1 MLDWLAIWG
10 VGQATVFVFRPVM
23 EEFAKDVANDAAKSY
38 VGRGFQKVF
47 SPLHR
52 QPLTKA
58 TGLALKELLELIQN
72 EMLDAE
78 MSAGELRA
86 WLDDVRRFVG
96 QDAVLAAIRE
106 LFLTPGAPLDPG
118 VLAAAWQGP
127 ETPRLP
133 DEFSWARVAKRFA
146 RKVGEIRSSTAELK
160 ETFDALAA
168 AQGDAALRELAGLP
182 PEFDL
187 ETYRE
192 ALIERYGNV
201 SFDSLD
207 TSGASYNA
215 VRLWNVFTPQSAR
228 ATQDYMPQLFELP
241 KEQQQRLV
249 ARGEL
254 DGALLAEAE
263 RLKDEWR
270 RGYFSQPLRPV
281 LEVCADASLPLIV
294 VLGDP
299 GAGKSSLLR
308 WLALEWAR
316 TENATARY
324 ATPLPLLIELRDYNR
339 WECAS
344 GKSFVRYLHDS
355 STWHRL
361 NQQTLHHLLQ
371 QPGRVVLLL
380 DGLDEVFDPVQRER
394 VVNDIHRF
402 SNEYKTTRMI
412 LTSRVVGYQ
421 PQRLRDAGF
430 KDFMLQDLDPT
441 QIEQFLERWH
451 SVTFTDANDA
461 RQKLDRLNKAIRDS
475 RAIAQLAGN
484 PLLLTMMA
492 ILNRYQELPRDRAE
506 LYSQAARVL
515 LHQWDTERALNDYPE
530 LRGEVDLRSKQ
541 ELLRLVARAM
551 QSGSRGLAGNII
563 GGEQLEALVE
573 GYLREQRHFAQA
585 RAAAR
590 ALVRQLR
597 ERNFILCFVGADS
610 YAFVHRTFL
619 EYFCAADF
627 VQRFNVEQSLD
638 LDALKALFAQHA
650 SDENWREVLRLICA
664 QIDEQFV
671 GQLVAHLADQ
681 IDLEHWNGSDP
692 IPELP
697 LALYCL
703 SEARNLGK
711 FAAVAERLLDVTRQ
725 IVNSNDRS
733 RIEWSANEL
742 LQAYRAIGTG
752 WPGRTALRNT
762 VLSDLKVLNKN
773 NVGQVFWPPLLA
785 AIDCDRE
792 LIQIIACSTEYP
804 AQARASAL
812 VGMAQIWQDEQTR
825 RFLGS
830 RAINDTNW
838 YPRNTALEALA
849 GIWPNAATRAL
860 LEARAVQDADI
871 SPRRTALQALANNW
885 PDAATYALL
894 ESCARQDEDTSVRNI
909 ALSALADY
917 WPDAATRALLENY
930 TSDDVNAYTR
940 RVALQMLAKRWPND
954 TTRTLL
960 EARAV
965 SDKDWLLRLIALG
978 ALIKQWP
985 DAATRTLLEAR
996 ANNDPAAYPRR
1007 KALDALVEHWPDE
1020 RTQAFVKQQSSI
1032 DDNAAHLLAQGY
1044 STFGGIVFTRNLN
1057 NSRPYLNPSQPISRE
1072 HIEAAA
1078 AKAGIVPADIDEAVR
1093 GLSAHMGW
1101 DITQGSGA
1109 ELPGSAGYTKPD

>member
-146 RKVGEIRSSTAELK
+146 RKVGEIRTSTAELK

-254 DGALLAEAE
+254 DAALLAEAE
-263 RLKDEWR
+263 RLQDEWR

-324 ATPLPLLIELRDYNR
+324 AAPLPLLIELRDYNR

-619 EYFCAADF
+619 EYFCAADI

-681 IDLEHWNGSDP
+681 IDLEHWNGNDP

-703 SEARNLGK
+703 SEARNLSK
-711 FAAVAERLLDVTRQ
+711 FAAVAERLFEVTLEVVRHSPLPVWF
-725 IVNSNDRS
+725 IGN
-733 RIEWSANEL
+733 WANEIL
-742 LQAYRAIGTG
+742 PAYSAIGSS
-752 WPGRTALRNT
+752 WPNQIKLRDNVLKELRILNISNVGNIFWPKLLSVIFQERGLIQELASSEKYSYRTRISALQSLSENWPDETTLLMLKTQAEHDNDKMVRSSALRMLMKYLPN
-762 VLSDLKVLNKN
+762 
-773 NVGQVFWPPLLA
+773 Q
-785 AIDCDRE
+785 
-792 LIQIIACSTEYP
+792 
-804 AQARASAL
+804 
-812 VGMAQIWQDEQTR
+812 
-825 RFLGS
+825 
-830 RAINDTNW
+830 
-838 YPRNTALEALA
+838 
-849 GIWPNAATRAL
+849 GIRMV
-860 LEARAVQDADI
+860 LEARAEQDKEHEV
-871 SPRRTALQALANNW
+871 RRTALSLLAEQCR
-885 PDAATYALL
+885 DDDVRALL
-894 ESCARQDEDTSVRNI
+894 AMRVVKDEEEIVRNK
-909 ALSALADY
+909 ALEMLVEY
-917 WPDAATRALLENY
+917 WPDNTTNVLCQTQSNIDGYAASLWAGEHSNFGRIIFTQLLNELPIY
-930 TSDDVNAYTR
+930 
-940 RVALQMLAKRWPND
+940 L
-954 TTRTLL
+954 
-960 EARAV
+960 
-965 SDKDWLLRLIALG
+965 
-978 ALIKQWP
+978 
-985 DAATRTLLEAR
+985 
-996 ANNDPAAYPRR
+996 DPR
-1007 KALDALVEHWPDE
+1007 
-1020 RTQAFVKQQSSI
+1020 
-1032 DDNAAHLLAQGY
+1032 
-1044 STFGGIVFTRNLN
+1044 
-1057 NSRPYLNPSQPISRE
+1057 QPIPRA
-1072 HIEAAA
+1072 HIKAAA
-1078 AKAGIVPADIDEAVR
+1078 AKAGIAPADIDGAVR

-1101 DITQGSGA
+1101 DIAQGSGA
-1109 ELPGSAGYTKPD
+1109 ELPGGSGYTKPD